1 MKAKKITELA
11 LLSTIALTIF
21 IVELRIPNLI
31 PIPGVKLGLANIVTV
46 YAVYR
51 YSAKET
57 FSIILTRILL
67 GAFFSGNMMSLLYSA
82 AGGMFCFVGM
92 LSFLPFLMISGCLAG
107 AFTGGC
113 AQMILNRDFLRKV
126 KV

>member
-67 GAFFSGNMMSLLYSA
+67 GAFFSGNIIQRSWRNVL
-82 AGGMFCFVGM
+82 FCGY
-92 LSFLPFLMISGCLAG
+92 
-107 AFTGGC
+107 
-113 AQMILNRDFLRKV
+113 AQS
-126 KV
+126 